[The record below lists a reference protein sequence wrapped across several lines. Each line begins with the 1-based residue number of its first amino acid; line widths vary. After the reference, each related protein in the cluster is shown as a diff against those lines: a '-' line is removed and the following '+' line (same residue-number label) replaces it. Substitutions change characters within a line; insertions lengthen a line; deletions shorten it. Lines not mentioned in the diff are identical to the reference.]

1 MQAIFKRTAICFAL
15 LFVLLF
21 SGCMSSNI
29 DELLRLPQPSEEYLD
44 LQDKIDEVIASGAVY
59 SAPASG
65 SYRQSVQLH
74 DINGDGTSEA
84 LAFFNVS
91 GEKPLK
97 IYIYRNFSGEYE
109 NVAVIDGDGT
119 AIESISYSDMDGD
132 GWAEI
137 IVGWKMGADIQM
149 LNIYSLKGF
158 TVSSVAATDYTEY
171 LTADLTDDGNSEVMV
186 IRHNRSEYAGSVTAY
201 AMSSD
206 GEIISSEARLSQG
219 VESISKVTMGK
230 LTVNTPALFVESVYD
245 GTGLIT
251 DIFMGVDDR
260 VVNISADD
268 DTGVSSQTLRY
279 YTVYC
284 RDIDNDGVMEIP
296 IPRTLPNQSGTN
308 YRSLDWYNFSRRGTG
323 ELALTTY
330 HNYSDSWYLV
340 IPDNWRGG
348 VTVRREDTAG
358 GERAVVFSVW
368 NGDDQPVTD
377 FLKIYALT
385 GENRAMAAI
394 RDNRQVIRREDEV
407 IYAAELIIDGE
418 NWEYIVDYQYLKDN
432 LHLIYSEW
440 VTGLT

>member
-1 MQAIFKRTAICFAL
+1 MQAVFKRTAICFAL

-29 DELLRLPQPSEEYLD
+29 DELLRIPQPSEEYLD
-44 LQDKIDEVIASGAVY
+44 LQDKIDEVIGSGAVY
-59 SAPASG
+59 SAPTAG

-74 DINGDGTSEA
+74 DINGDGVSEA

-97 IYIYRNFSGEYE
+97 IYIYRNFAGEYE

-119 AIESISYSDMDGD
+119 SIESISYSDMDGD
-132 GWAEI
+132 GWTEI

-158 TVSSVAATDYTEY
+158 TVSSIAATDYTEY
-171 LTADLTDDGNSEVMV
+171 ITADLTDDGSSDVMV
-186 IRHNRSEYAGSVTAY
+186 IRHDRSEYAGSVTAY
-201 AMSSD
+201 TMSSD
-206 GEIISSEARLSQG
+206 GEIVSSEARLSQG
-219 VESISKVTMGK
+219 VESIAKVTMGK

-245 GTGLIT
+245 GTGLVT
-251 DIFMGVDDR
+251 DIFMGVDSR
-260 VVNISADD
+260 IANISADD
-268 DTGVSSQTLRY
+268 TGVSTQTLRY

-284 RDIDNDGVMEIP
+284 RDIDSDGVMEIP
-296 IPRTLPNQSGTN
+296 IPRTLPGQGGAS
-308 YRSLDWYNFSRRGTG
+308 YRSLDWYNFSRRGSG
-323 ELALTTY
+323 ELAMTTY

-340 IPDNWRGG
+340 IPDNWRGS

-368 NGDDQPVTD
+368 NGEDQPVTD

-385 GENRAMAAI
+385 GENRAVAAT
-394 RDNRQVIRREDEV
+394 RGNRQVIRREDEI

-418 NWEYIVDYQYLKDN
+418 GWEFIVDYQYLKEN

>member
-1 MQAIFKRTAICFAL
+1 MRTVLKRAVVGFVL
-15 LFVLLF
+15 LFALLF
-21 SGCMSSNI
+21 SGCMSRNI

-44 LQDKIDEVIASGAVY
+44 LQEKIDEVIAGGAVY
-59 SAPASG
+59 SAPAAG

-74 DINGDGTSEA
+74 DINGDGVSEA

-97 IYIYRNFSGEYE
+97 IYIYRNFDGEYE

-119 AIESISYSDMDGD
+119 SIESISYADMDGD

-137 IVGWKMGADIQM
+137 VVGWKMGTDIQM

-158 TVSSVAATDYTEY
+158 TVSSVAATDYTQY
-171 LTADLTDDGNSEVMV
+171 ITADLTDDGSSDVMV
-186 IRHNRSEYAGSVTAY
+186 IRHNRSEYSGSVNVYT
-201 AMSSD
+201 MGSD

-219 VESISKVTMGK
+219 IENISKVTMGK
-230 LTVNTPALFVESVYD
+230 LTVNTPALFVESVYN
-245 GTGLIT
+245 GTGIIT
-251 DIFMGVDDR
+251 DIFVGTNGR
-260 VVNISADD
+260 AANISADD
-268 DTGVSSQTLRY
+268 TGVSAQTLRY

-284 RDIDNDGVMEIP
+284 RDMDNDGVMEIP
-296 IPRTLPNQSGTN
+296 IPRTLPSQGETS
-308 YRSLDWYNFSRRGTG
+308 YRSLDWYNFSRRGNAQ
-323 ELALTTY
+323 LALTTY

-340 IPDNWRGG
+340 IPDSWRGG

-368 NGDDQPVTD
+368 NGDDMPVTD

-385 GENRAMAAI
+385 GENRAVAAT
-394 RDNRQVIRREDEV
+394 RGNRQIIRREDEA
-407 IYAAELIIDGE
+407 IYAAELMEEGSS
-418 NWEYIVDYQYLKDN
+418 WEYIVDYSYLKEN